1 MPANVYT
8 FGTDTGAFVTEP
20 EAQWLLKGPSD
31 SSPWTAAY
39 NSWILKEILAD
50 LEPLH
55 DLYDSAGSG
64 IQANKISPYG
74 YPSKSSPVADDGIL
88 LSDWTTYAVWL
99 KGTGGRAVKWTVSGG
114 SGGHGWTFNGDGT
127 VTIVDTKSVNGLRVG
142 KDASSELRYGYDNA
156 AYPTFRY
163 DVSPRNGGWTAN
175 SPLETNVYVS
185 PSGSADKAQIAGAGT
200 GPFTSVARRPISL
213 PHDTTRA
220 SNKVAFTLIGLQVDA
235 FKLLSSAT
243 TSTIAIKYRDRS
255 SGSVTT
261 LASVT
266 TTSTTA
272 APYSASVSVD
282 LDTSSGEFF
291 AEWSV
296 ANASLLDGAEVGYV
310 YYILQKRAV
319 E

>member
-1 MPANVYT
+1 MPANVYD

-20 EAQWLLKGPSD
+20 PSQWLLKGPSD

-55 DLYDSAGSG
+55 DLYDSAGPG

-163 DVSPRNGGWTAN
+163 DFSPRNGGWAPTN
-175 SPLETNVYVS
+175 PLEAAVFPTA
-185 PSGSADKAQIAGAGT
+185 PSAATKAALSGAGASPPYT
-200 GPFTSVARRPISL
+200 AVARMPLQI
-213 PHDTTRA
+213 PHDTTRG
-220 SNKVAFTLIGLQVDA
+220 SGKVAFQLKGLYA
-235 FKLLSSAT
+235 GGFAL
-243 TSTIAIKYRDRS
+243 
-255 SGSVTT
+255 SGS
-261 LASVT
+261 
-266 TTSTTA
+266 
-272 APYSASVSVD
+272 
-282 LDTSSGEFF
+282 
-291 AEWSV
+291 
-296 ANASLLDGAEVGYV
+296 
-310 YYILQKRAV
+310 
-319 E
+319 